1 MTSLPKPEIDSDE
14 LIHDNLV
21 RIYNQ
26 KYPLLDPLMCSV
38 LLKCPPELLQQLKDN
53 PEMWITP
60 SPTTTLISDAVSV
73 SFPEPSAELSDPEP
87 SLEIEEPTSVIT

>member
-1 MTSLPKPEIDSDE
+1 METTLPKPEIDADE
-14 LIHDNLV
+14 LVHENLV

-38 LLKCPPELLQQLKDN
+38 LLKCPPELLQQLKEN

-60 SPTTTLISDAVSV
+60 PQTTTLLTENVTVSDPLPV
-73 SFPEPSAELSDPEP
+73 ESDPE
-87 SLEIEEPTSVIT
+87 SVLDTPFN